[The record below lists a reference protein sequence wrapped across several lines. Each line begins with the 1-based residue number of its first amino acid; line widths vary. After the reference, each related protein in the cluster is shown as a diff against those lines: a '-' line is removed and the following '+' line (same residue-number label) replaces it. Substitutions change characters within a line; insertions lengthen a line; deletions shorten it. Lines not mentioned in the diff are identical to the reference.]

1 MLDWVFMW
9 ASRRPFLWDNVTNNM
24 NLALTEEHSIP
35 SQYFP
40 ANIKSVSP
48 SHLERVP
55 NPESLNGQILD
66 QFEAESFKYIIESTD
81 DRKLLI
87 KENLQLQIMTNESN
101 SRKIDLDEV
110 GGYLEKY
117 KWVALGVILSNIE
130 ISDKTIVAKS
140 FYYTRDP
147 KTLQIIN
154 VSGDNQPLEHEH
166 LPVITYVVFKRTSD
180 STVYTAVV
188 NPNLVSVANIE
199 TGILGN
205 HRVSA
210 LNTFE
215 DGIASFFVKPKVV
228 GARLIADNIIFAE
241 NDFEIHEYAGSGFYI
256 RLGEHPDFHRKL
268 DSNFYIREEDA
279 VLKVAVNQAIGFISL
294 EYDIDAMIN
303 TYDDRTTAGKHKVD
317 FLVVRG

>member
-24 NLALTEEHSIP
+24 NLALTEEYALP

-55 NPESLNGQILD
+55 NSEALNGQILD
-66 QFEAESFKYIIESTD
+66 QFEAESFKYVIESTYD
-81 DRKLLI
+81 QKLLI
-87 KENLQLQIMTNESN
+87 KENMQVQVLTNESN

-117 KWVALGVILSNIE
+117 KWVALGVVLSNIE
-130 ISDKTIVAKS
+130 ISDKTVVAKS

-154 VSGDNQPLEHEH
+154 LSGDNQPLDHDH

-180 STVYTAVV
+180 DTVYTAVV
-188 NPNLVSVANIE
+188 NPNLISIANIE

-205 HRVSA
+205 HRVST

-215 DGIASFFVKPKVV
+215 DGIESFFTKPKIV
-228 GARLIADNIIFAE
+228 GARLIGDNVIFAE
-241 NDFEIHEYAGSGFYI
+241 NDFQIYEYEGSGFFI
-256 RLGEHPDFHRKL
+256 RLGDRPSFRRTINT
-268 DSNFYIREEDA
+268 NFYIREEDG
-279 VLKVAVNQAIGFISL
+279 VLNVAINQAIGFISL